1 MTTKLNPPSQE
12 EIDRLVSQQNGD
24 TGFYLLAIFS
34 FIEAYIRHNFEELKY
49 SESKEQEHVYFPKII
64 RTLENFDSPFDSH
77 SKYHYLNNNL
87 IALHTKYANKVR
99 HDFAQ
104 IDNIVLASV
113 VKSFL
118 KFAKYHKFLTQ
129 ELAALSNGS
138 EFNEIKNHLP
148 PKGSDIEKMQSEN
161 ERILSLYKEKEDE
174 FNKQLEL
181 INKIQ
186 QENESLKETVSS
198 QNQEIS
204 QIQKDAEQF
213 LLNSKLI
220 LNFTKDYRDYQ
231 TRLLTLSDDQ
241 KKIINRIVSNI
252 DSLLEKDFLIK
263 GGPGTG
269 KTLVLIKILE
279 KLANEDCKLLTYTN
293 SLSKYNKY
301 ISELYLNAE
310 KQNQN
315 FKETM
320 QNKILTFDDF
330 FKIKLEVLLGK
341 QILFLNL
348 DSEEDLK
355 SDFYNELLNMIEYS
369 KTTSKF
375 SSKSILEQAV
385 NEIWANLLTEKE
397 YINASY
403 ITNTKNQKLTDEQQ
417 MDRKEIW
424 DSVAAFSKKIETK
437 QMILADYAYWKIN
450 TDRKFDNIP
459 DSYKVDF
466 LLIDEIQDLSTAR
479 MELLSK
485 LTRKNCV
492 MAGDLNQSIFIK
504 RGLSWKKL
512 GYKVQ
517 GHTITLRTNYRSTM
531 PIQKLANAYREKCK
545 IHDAQV
551 SSQSFIPGTVPELT
565 IADSNNKA
573 YLEILRKVEWCKNVM
588 NFSNKDICIVTTNSR
603 ELSKVKEFLKANIL
617 DSAVMESD
625 DFSFKNENLIRLS
638 TIKYVKGID
647 TPILILLLTENLLNK
662 KANGNMDSNTQ
673 MNCVYA
679 CITRAMDLL
688 YVITTKDAAKTRSS
702 SLNSNAISYLLDLM
716 MNLEN

>member
-1 MTTKLNPPSQE
+1 M
-12 EIDRLVSQQNGD
+12 
-24 TGFYLLAIFS
+24 
-34 FIEAYIRHNFEELKY
+34 
-49 SESKEQEHVYFPKII
+49 
-64 RTLENFDSPFDSH
+64 
-77 SKYHYLNNNL
+77 
-87 IALHTKYANKVR
+87 
-99 HDFAQ
+99 
-104 IDNIVLASV
+104 
-113 VKSFL
+113 
-118 KFAKYHKFLTQ
+118 
-129 ELAALSNGS
+129 
-138 EFNEIKNHLP
+138 
-148 PKGSDIEKMQSEN
+148 
-161 ERILSLYKEKEDE
+161 
-174 FNKQLEL
+174 

-186 QENESLKETVSS
+186 QENKSLKETISN

-252 DSLLEKDFLIK
+252 DSPLEKDFLIK

-279 KLANEDCKLLTYTN
+279 NLISKDCKLLTYTN

-301 ISELYLNAE
+301 ISELYLDAE

-315 FKETM
+315 FKEIM
-320 QNKILTFDDF
+320 QDKILTFDDF

-348 DSEEDLK
+348 DLEEDLK
-355 SDFYNELLNMIEYS
+355 SDFYNELLNIIDCT

-375 SSKSILEQAV
+375 SARSILEQAV
-385 NEIWANLLTEKE
+385 DEIWANLLTEQE
-397 YINASY
+397 YVNASY
-403 ITNTKNQKLTDEQQ
+403 IMNTKSKKLTDEQQ
-417 MDRKEIW
+417 LDRKEIW
-424 DSVAAFSKKIETK
+424 DSVAAFSKEIETK
-437 QMILADYAYWKIN
+437 QAILADYAYWKIN
-450 TDRKFDNIP
+450 TDQKFNNIP

-466 LLIDEIQDLSTAR
+466 LLIDEIQDLSSAR

-517 GHTITLRTNYRSTM
+517 GHTITLKTNYRSTM
-531 PIQKLANAYREKCK
+531 PIQKLANAYRKKCK
-545 IHDAQV
+545 IHDEQV
-551 SSQSFIPGTVPELT
+551 SSQSFIPGSEPELI

-573 YLEILRKVEWCKNVM
+573 YAEILKKIDWCKNVM

-603 ELSKVKEFLKANIL
+603 ELSKIKESLKSNNL
-617 DSAVMESD
+617 DSEIMESN
-625 DFSFKNENLIRLS
+625 DFSFKNGNLIRLS

-647 TPILILLLTENLLNK
+647 TPILIFLLTENLVNK

-673 MNCVYA
+673 MNCIYA

-688 YVITTKDAAKTRSS
+688 YVITTKDAAKTRKSS
-702 SLNSNAISYLLDLM
+702 TNSNAISYLIDLM
-716 MNLEN
+716 NKS

>member
-1 MTTKLNPPSQE
+1 
-12 EIDRLVSQQNGD
+12 
-24 TGFYLLAIFS
+24 
-34 FIEAYIRHNFEELKY
+34 
-49 SESKEQEHVYFPKII
+49 
-64 RTLENFDSPFDSH
+64 
-77 SKYHYLNNNL
+77 
-87 IALHTKYANKVR
+87 
-99 HDFAQ
+99 
-104 IDNIVLASV
+104 
-113 VKSFL
+113 
-118 KFAKYHKFLTQ
+118 
-129 ELAALSNGS
+129 
-138 EFNEIKNHLP
+138 
-148 PKGSDIEKMQSEN
+148 MQSEN